1 VEESTVNVT
10 EKHIASKKR
19 IGTLDGKPVIEVVTS
34 GGLYMVVYQK
44 SGAVETL
51 GTGPHR
57 AVARYIAKRRE
68 PKLEIT
74 ELSKSDHVEESAILS
89 VVAKYEKLT
98 DDLNAIAR
106 R

>member
-1 VEESTVNVT
+1 MNIT

-44 SGAVETL
+44 SGTVETL

-57 AVARYIAKRRE
+57 AVARYIAKKRE
-68 PKLEIT
+68 PNLEIS

-89 VVAKYEKLT
+89 VVPKYEKLT

-106 R
+106 RSR

>member
-1 VEESTVNVT
+1 MNIT
-10 EKHIASKKR
+10 ERHIASKKR
-19 IGTLDGKPVIEVVTS
+19 IGTLNGKPVVEVVTS

-44 SGAVETL
+44 SGTVETL

-57 AVARYIAKRRE
+57 AVARYIAKKRE
-68 PKLEIT
+68 PTLEIS
-74 ELSKSDHVEESAILS
+74 ELSKSDHIEDIQFMALVP
-89 VVAKYEKLT
+89 KFEKLT